1 MEDQVKMIHEAK
13 KLGKP
18 QVKQDD
24 TLTFDFFLETAVIVT
39 KYVTKFTW
47 EQLCKRANERRE
59 L

>member
-1 MEDQVKMIHEAK
+1 MIHEAK